1 MNRFIQRS
9 AQSELIDEPGIPFS
23 DWEVCLNELNTVN
36 TFLGGHKITI
46 EGVKLLL
53 NELPAGKRISIC
65 EIGCGGGDNLK
76 AVVEGVDGSGQPI
89 HNEWTGKFDGKD
101 YPVTGDKITDTRAVQ
116 QVDATHFKLTGKK
129 DGKVVTTGTIVTSA
143 DGKTR
148 TLNVKAKDASG
159 KAVTATFVYDKQ

>member
-1 MNRFIQRS
+1 MKIRTAFLTLAFCFCALAASFADNPNLGS
-9 AQSELIDEPGIPFS
+9 
-23 DWEVCLNELNTVN
+23 WKLNEAKS
-36 TFLGGHKITI
+36 KI
-46 EGVKLLL
+46 
-53 NELPAGKRISIC
+53 PAGVSKNTSVVYTAD
-65 EIGCGGGDNLK
+65 GDNLK